1 MKKFYFLIL
10 VFIASFSLNAQVLI
24 SGFEFPGGVEEPFN
38 ANIGLENNLSYD
50 IRMQDI
56 TDTVQY
62 SLYLKKG
69 VDGNSDSAATCA
81 NWDNAANYKFLSIK
95 VKAAIYGHFTVS
107 SQMRSTNNDPG
118 PADWKVMWKL
128 SGGEWADVPGSEF
141 TIANDWTTG
150 QITDIVIPEDANNP
164 ESSLYIAWVPTS
176 NLDMNG
182 DEVTAAGTVKIDNI
196 MIYGSDNTG
205 LSELAL
211 ENNTKCFPN
220 PATTNA
226 NISVDA
232 DATSIT
238 AFDPSG
244 RMVWENNTPQQLNTM
259 NVSNLSEGVYM
270 IRIQYPSY
278 MVTRKLIVK

>member
-10 VFIASFSLNAQVLI
+10 VLIAGFSLNAQVLI
-24 SGFEFPGGVEEPFN
+24 SGFEFPGGVEESFN
-38 ANIGLENNLSYD
+38 ANLGLENNLSYD
-50 IRMQDI
+50 IRMD
-56 TDTVQY
+56 DFDGAGEY

-81 NWDNAANYKFLSIK
+81 GWDNAINYKHLSIK
-95 VKAAIYGHFTVS
+95 VKAATYGHFTVS

-150 QITDIVIPEDANNP
+150 QLVDIAIPEAANNP

-182 DEVTAAGTVKIDNI
+182 VEVTAAGTVKIDNI

-220 PATTNA
+220 PATA
-226 NISVDA
+226 NVNIAVDTDAISIS
-232 DATSIT
+232 T
-238 AFDPSG
+238 FDPSG
-244 RMVWENNTPQQLNTM
+244 RMVWENNTPQQMNTM

-270 IRIQYPSY
+270 IRVQYPNY

>member
-10 VFIASFSLNAQVLI
+10 VFIAGFNLNAQVLI

-38 ANIGLENNLSYD
+38 ANLGLENNLSYD
-50 IRMQDI
+50 IRMED
-56 TDTVQY
+56 TDGAGEY

-69 VDGNSDSAATCA
+69 VGGDSDSAATCA
-81 NWDNAANYKFLSIK
+81 GWDNAANYKMLSVK
-95 VKAAIYGHFTVS
+95 VKGSEYGHFTVS

-118 PADWKVMWKL
+118 PADWKVMWRQ

-150 QITDIVIPEDANNP
+150 QLVDIAIPEAANNP

-205 LSELAL
+205 LSELHL

-220 PATTNA
+220 PATSNA
-226 NISVDA
+226 TITVDVDA
-232 DATSIT
+232 ISIST
-238 AFDPSG
+238 FDPSG
-244 RMVWENNTPQQLNTM
+244 RLVWDNNNPQQLNTM
-259 NVSNLSEGVYM
+259 NVSDLSEGVYM
-270 IRIQYPSY
+270 IRVQYPNY

>member
-10 VFIASFSLNAQVLI
+10 VFIAGFNLNAQVLI

-38 ANIGLENNLSYD
+38 ANLGLENNLSYD
-50 IRMQDI
+50 IRMEDM
-56 TDTVQY
+56 DDAGEY

-81 NWDNAANYKFLSIK
+81 GWDNAAAHKFLSIK
-95 VKAAIYGHFTVS
+95 VKAATYGHFTVS

-118 PADWKVMWKL
+118 PADWKVMYRL
-128 SGGEWADVPGSEF
+128 SGGDWTDVPGSEF

-150 QITDIVIPEDANNP
+150 QLIDVAIPEAANNP
-164 ESSLYIAWVPTS
+164 ESSLYFAWIPTS

-182 DEVTAAGTVKIDNI
+182 NEVTAAGTVKIDNI
-196 MIYGSDNTG
+196 MIHGTDNTG
-205 LSELAL
+205 VSELAL

-220 PATTNA
+220 PATTSA
-226 NISVDA
+226 NIAVDV
-232 DATSIT
+232 DATSIC
-238 AFDPSG
+238 AFDPAG
-244 RMVWENNTPQQLNTM
+244 RLVWETNSPQQMNTL
-259 NVSNLSEGVYM
+259 NVSDFSEGVYM
-270 IRIQYPSY
+270 IRVQYPNY